1 MRNASIIMLIVAA
14 VLGALAVF
22 GVNTLMNAQPGAST
36 QPAAQPQQEMATV
49 VVARRAMEFG
59 TEITPELLREI
70 PWAVADR
77 PEGSFNSIDEIL
89 TGERRVALRAI
100 APGEV
105 VLSDRISGFGGRAA
119 LSRIIEDGKVAVAMR
134 VNDVTGT
141 AGFILP
147 SDYVDVLLTI
157 NPGGDSIQSTITD
170 VILRNVR
177 VLAIDQLAN
186 ENQDGAVLVRAVV
199 LELEI
204 DDAQRVQLAS
214 TIGSL
219 SLALRNITDAA
230 EGESERVRTI
240 RYSDLAPRQE
250 EEARPQPARRV
261 ARAPVRRAPSP
272 YTNMIVTRGLTS
284 STERVIRDRSPAS
297 NQLAGSGGQ

>member
-1 MRNASIIMLIVAA
+1 MLIVAA

-22 GVNTLMNAQPGAST
+22 GVNALMSAQPGG
-36 QPAAQPQQEMATV
+36 QPQQTAQPQQDMVTV

-70 PWAVADR
+70 PWAVSDR
-77 PEGSFNSIDEIL
+77 PDGSFQSINEIL
-89 TGERRVALRAI
+89 NGERRVALRAI

-119 LSRIIEDGKVAVAMR
+119 LSQVIEDGKVAAAMR

-147 SDYVDVLLTI
+147 SDYVDVLLTT
-157 NPGGDSIQSTITD
+157 NPGSSIQQTITD
-170 VILRNVR
+170 VLLRNVR

-186 ENQDGAVLVRAVV
+186 ENQDGAIVARAVV
-199 LELEI
+199 LELDI

-214 TIGSL
+214 TVGAL

-230 EGESERVRTI
+230 EGEDDRVRTI
-240 RYSDLAPRQE
+240 RYSDLQ
-250 EEARPQPARRV
+250 PQQDEPEPTPTRTV
-261 ARAPVRRAPSP
+261 RAPVRRAPSP
-272 YTNMIVTRGLTS
+272 YTNMIVTRGLDS
-284 STERVIRDRSPAS
+284 STERVIRDRSPAAS
-297 NQLAGSGGQ
+297 RLAGSDSNGQ